1 MYLKGFSII
10 LPTYN
15 EADNVKILIPKLVN
29 IWSSQEFNYEIIVVD
44 DNSPDGTA
52 EIARKFAETYP
63 IKVFVRTHRLGLSS
77 AIIYGARKASYG
89 YVIVMDADLQH
100 PPEKTIDIA
109 YSLSSGCDIAVAS
122 RYISGGGIEGW
133 SRIRLLESKIATYLA
148 YMLLPVTRKT
158 SDPMSGFFG
167 CKREY
172 LLDPRIKPIG
182 YKILIEIIC
191 LNPNAR
197 ICDVPYIFKSR
208 LYGGS
213 KLSSSVILDYIKQ
226 LVYRRFH

>member
-1 MYLKGFSII
+1 LKGFSII

-89 YVIVMDADLQH
+89 YVIVMDADL
-100 PPEKTIDIA
+100 
-109 YSLSSGCDIAVAS
+109 
-122 RYISGGGIEGW
+122 
-133 SRIRLLESKIATYLA
+133 
-148 YMLLPVTRKT
+148 
-158 SDPMSGFFG
+158 
-167 CKREY
+167 
-172 LLDPRIKPIG
+172 
-182 YKILIEIIC
+182 
-191 LNPNAR
+191 
-197 ICDVPYIFKSR
+197 
-208 LYGGS
+208 
-213 KLSSSVILDYIKQ
+213 
-226 LVYRRFH
+226 

>member
-1 MYLKGFSII
+1 LEGFSII

-15 EADNVKILIPKLVN
+15 EADNIKILIPRLADV
-29 IWSSQEFNYEIIVVD
+29 WSPQKFNYEIIVVD

-52 EIARKFAETYP
+52 EVARKFADTYP
-63 IKVFVRTHRLGLSS
+63 VKVFVRTHRLGLSS
-77 AIIYGARKASYG
+77 AIIYGARKASYD

-100 PPEKTIDIA
+100 PPEKTIEIA
-109 YSLSSGCDIAVAS
+109 YSLSSGCDIVVAS

-133 SRIRLLESKIATYLA
+133 SKIRLLESKIATCLA
-148 YMLLPVTRKT
+148 YMLLPLTRKT

-167 CKREY
+167 CKRKY

-191 LNPNAR
+191 LNPDAR
-197 ICDVPYIFKSR
+197 ICDIPYKFKSR
-208 LYGGS
+208 IYGGS
-213 KLSSSVILDYIKQ
+213 KLSPNVILDYIKQ
-226 LVYRRFH
+226 IIYRRLH